1 MTWFNIIKQQMTDGQ
16 KAFFDYMTEYHG
28 KEYAMDM
35 YIHEM
40 TPEEVFMSLQEE
52 MNVNDSEAIEGLSE
66 EMNKKIVNIMKE
78 HYKSYY
84 DMR

>member
-16 KAFFDYMTEYHG
+16 RAFLYYMTEYHG

-52 MNVNDSEAIEGLSE
+52 MEVNDWEATDLSK
-66 EMNKKIVNIMKE
+66 EMNKKIVSIMKE